1 MPEPRPAPMLIRQAA
16 PLLALAVCAGG
27 VFGFVEL
34 MEVLEGDGRRFDEA
48 VLLALRNPAD
58 PADPIGPRW
67 LELAVRDITA
77 LGGIPVLG
85 LLSLLALGWL
95 VLRRRWRSV
104 VLLFLALPGGLLVN
118 TLLKRGFDRPRPG
131 LVAHLVEVGTSSF
144 PSGHAMLSAIGFLT
158 LGALMAGGAERRR
171 ERGYILGA
179 AIGLTLLVG
188 ASRVYLGVHWPSDV
202 IAGYIMGTVWLA
214 ASMMAFTER
223 RWSGARNDNAAES
236 PEASQM
242 ERGGVSR
249 G

>member
-1 MPEPRPAPMLIRQAA
+1 MPEPRPAPMLIGQAA

-85 LLSLLALGWL
+85 LLSMLALGWL

-202 IAGYIMGTVWLA
+202 LAGWCLGAAWATGCWLLLRLA
-214 ASMMAFTER
+214 R
-223 RWSGARNDNAAES
+223 RVFPDQR
-236 PEASQM
+236 
-242 ERGGVSR
+242 
-249 G
+249 